1 MAKQSKRQHPDA
13 NHGHTYTAPNRPIKV
28 PFADYRFVR
37 IELTEKEKDE
47 FRGQLASGEFDD
59 FDPSDWCRS
68 GYKLTFS
75 FDDTNNT
82 FIATLTAQYKNM
94 PNSGLVLTGR
104 GGSIPTAL
112 AVLQFKHIH
121 LCGDD
126 GWKAAESLRGGS
138 YSDIG

>member
-1 MAKQSKRQHPDA
+1 MAGKKR
-13 NHGHTYTAPNRPIKV
+13 NTYDDTDGSSHKPAANRPVKV
-28 PFADYRFVR
+28 PFSDYRFVR
-37 IELTEKEKDE
+37 IELTEAEKNE
-47 FRGQLASGEFDD
+47 FRSQLATGEFDE
-59 FDPSDWCRS
+59 FDPSDWCKS

-75 FDDTNNT
+75 FDDSHNT

-112 AVLQFKHIH
+112 AVLQFKHVY
-121 LCGDD
+121 LAGDD
-126 GWKAAESLRGGS
+126 GWSAAEAARGGS